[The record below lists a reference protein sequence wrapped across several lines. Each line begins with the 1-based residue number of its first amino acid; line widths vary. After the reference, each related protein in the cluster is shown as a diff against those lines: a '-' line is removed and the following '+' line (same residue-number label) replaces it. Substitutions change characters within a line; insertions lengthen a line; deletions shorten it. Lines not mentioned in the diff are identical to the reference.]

1 MSSSTAFLI
10 IFLTAISTTRAVVTN
25 EDIRIAILQ
34 IVNVVR
40 STDDKLERHE
50 YRDRVVGEQLKK
62 GMINIDKRIKM
73 LDPLKGTVGRL
84 DERLAAVETILMQ
97 KNEREKMQL
106 QRTYEAVI
114 DIQKNLP
121 VIMEEL
127 KNDIIAKLTAHEPPA
142 QIIEP
147 VISKKDFEKME
158 KEVVAKIDKVTS
170 SINKLESELGKIKN
184 DNKQLRDL
192 NNKSSDNLEKLKRHI
207 SDNQQLLTKYDKK
220 LSEYNNKIPEISKT
234 SSKEQDEWKQ
244 NVLKA
249 LDGQKSNVKEIL
261 LDLKNLHNKVTQLP
275 QKDDISASQRQNP
288 QPLEQIRRDIND
300 INIHLNSTHD
310 DAMKNLNGLTEIS
323 AILVKSIANANN
335 VLDSQRRDI
344 NQVLQNVQSIPD
356 RMNQL
361 PQKDDLS
368 VVQRATLKKLDELA
382 NSIQSNQQNPATDE
396 IRRTLNDM
404 NNNINKWH
412 ADTKN
417 MSLHAVPSSQPP
429 EIREILSDVRNLQ
442 NQVNQLPQKYD
453 LAAAQNATLDKLV
466 EINREITGRTEPV
479 LDQLRTTLT
488 DVSENVKK
496 MNDDTVRNLN
506 DLSEITR
513 SLAESFAKNYGKM
526 RTDIQALSKIDQV
539 MIKTADD
546 VIDTKRRVEYG
557 VHQILGELGK
567 QLKESTKNIN
577 QGVSDRFDIF
587 EASILDEETGALV
600 NLTSKIGEDIHQVWR
615 QIGIMYQQISTSADT
630 LNHLQNMTDTYVNGS
645 LGAMDSMKG
654 KVGQITGRMTEVD
667 ENLNYL
673 LGRLSLVTQE
683 FNQIKTGLS
692 SALDQIRD
700 SFHEV
705 QDKIKDKGPGPHQIS
720 SNEVQP
726 TT

>member
-453 LAAAQNATLDKLV
+453 LAAAQNVTLDKLV